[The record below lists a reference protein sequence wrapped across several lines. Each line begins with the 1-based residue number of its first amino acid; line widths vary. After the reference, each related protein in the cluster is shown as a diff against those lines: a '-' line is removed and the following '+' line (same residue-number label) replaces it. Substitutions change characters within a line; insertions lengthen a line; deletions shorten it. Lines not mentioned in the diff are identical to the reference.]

1 MRKETRTYKD
11 WDGNE
16 RIEDFYFNL
25 TRAECISLN
34 NKTPGGL
41 GAVLEKIVRAN
52 DTGTIQSTFED
63 LLGRSFGI
71 KSDDGRR
78 LIKGKDQEYFRAF
91 METPAYDDLMCDL
104 ISIPGYAAEF
114 FNEVI
119 PTEQIK
125 DLVNKIEKNAAA
137 IQTAGAPTI
146 RPVK

>member
-1 MRKETRTYKD
+1 MRKETRSYID

-16 RIEDFYFNL
+16 RTEDFYFNL
-25 TRAECISLN
+25 SRAECISLN

-41 GAVLEKIVRAN
+41 ASVLEKIVKAK

-63 LLGRSFGI
+63 LLGRSFGV

-78 LIKGKDQEYFRAF
+78 LMKGKNQEYFQAF
-91 METPAYDDLMCDL
+91 AETHAYDDLMCDL

-114 FNEVI
+114 FNDVI

-125 DLVNKIEKNAAA
+125 DLVGKIEANA
-137 IQTAGAPTI
+137 TALSSAGTPSI

>member
-1 MRKETRTYKD
+1 MRKETRSYLD

-16 RIEDFYFNL
+16 RTEDFYFNL
-25 TRAECISLN
+25 SRAECISLN

-41 GAVLEKIVRAN
+41 GSVLEKIVKAN

-63 LLGRSFGI
+63 LLGRSFGV

-78 LIKGKDQEYFRAF
+78 LMKGKNQEYFQAF
-91 METPAYDDLMCDL
+91 AETPAYDDLMCDL

-114 FNEVI
+114 FNDVI

-125 DLVNKIEKNAAA
+125 DLVGKIEANA
-137 IQTAGAPTI
+137 TALSSAGTPNI

>member
-1 MRKETRTYKD
+1 MRKETRTYTD

-16 RIEDFYFNL
+16 RTEDFYFNL

-41 GAVLEKIVRAN
+41 GSVLEKIVKAH

-63 LLGRSFGI
+63 LLGRSFGV

-78 LIKGKDQEYFRAF
+78 LIKGKNQEYFTAF
-91 METPAYDDLMCDL
+91 TETPAYDDLMCDL

-119 PTEQIK
+119 PTEEIK
-125 DLVNKIEKNAAA
+125 DLVKKIETNAAA
-137 IQTAGAPTI
+137 LSTAGATDI
-146 RPVK
+146 RQVK

>member
-1 MRKETRTYKD
+1 MRKETRTYID
-11 WDGNE
+11 WDGAE
-16 RIEDFYFNL
+16 RTEDFYFNL

-41 GAVLEKIVRAN
+41 GAVLEKIIKSH

-63 LLGRSFGI
+63 LLGRSFGV

-78 LIKGKDQEYFRAF
+78 LIKGKNQEYFQAF
-91 METPAYDDLMCDL
+91 SETPAYDDLMCDL

-114 FNEVI
+114 FNDVI

-125 DLVNKIEKNAAA
+125 ELVSKIEANASALSS
-137 IQTAGAPTI
+137 AGAANT
-146 RPVK
+146 RQVK

>member
-1 MRKETRTYKD
+1 MRKETRSYID

-16 RIEDFYFNL
+16 RTEDFYFNL
-25 TRAECISLN
+25 SRAECISLN

-41 GAVLEKIVRAN
+41 GSVLEKIVNAN

-63 LLGRSFGI
+63 LLGRSFGV

-78 LIKGKDQEYFRAF
+78 LMKGKNQEYFQAF
-91 METPAYDDLMCDL
+91 AETPAYDDLMCDL

-114 FNEVI
+114 FNDVI

-125 DLVNKIEKNAAA
+125 DLVGKIEANA
-137 IQTAGAPTI
+137 TALSSAGTPSI